1 MLVFLWPG
9 QALADKPASFDL
21 KAAITACPAGGTVT
35 VPPGTWTVPARVNVY
50 KNINIVGTPGKS
62 VLTASFEDVM
72 LKGYDLRGVT
82 FSGLTF
88 EGPGAAY
95 RTSGLELSGPIDVTM
110 RDLTFRNLG
119 HGLKLGS
126 GPQSTG
132 LVLDTFKAQQ
142 CAVPLFVAN
151 VSDSTFTNLDVQAS
165 NLTANPGHGI
175 YLERTLRNLTFA
187 NVRITGGSGYCLHL
201 YTESGASDHLVFDDV
216 FIDATTG
223 RYPLVVWGFSD
234 VTFRNTTLIM
244 TAKDSPC
251 VRIHSS
257 AARVLFDGF
266 SAGRGDSLSRP
277 YSDGPASGIVF
288 RNGTYQ
294 GTTLGTGAT
303 FENVTLGASTTTTVA
318 PTTTT
323 VAPTTT
329 TAAATTTTTSTTTT
343 TLPPV
348 TTTTTTSST
357 TTTAAPTTTTVAP
370 QTPAPAPVVI
380 TSPVHG
386 SQVAKGTVTI
396 TATVAS
402 SQPVSSVY
410 FYVDGVRR
418 LVDQSAP
425 YSCAWNSS
433 RLASGS
439 THTIKVI
446 AYNRQGKIIDSATSV
461 VTIAGSPTT
470 TVAPTTTTT
479 LAPTTTT
486 TTVKSPLIS
495 WFNWFRWL
503 F

>member
-1 MLVFLWPG
+1 MKLSSASSAARLHTKGDCSQRPRLRSGLTFCIMLAAAMLVFLWPG

-323 VAPTTT
+323 VAP
-329 TAAATTTTTSTTTT
+329 
-343 TLPPV
+343 
-348 TTTTTTSST
+348 
-357 TTTAAPTTTTVAP
+357 